1 MALKRLPTELTFDAV
16 RNQSSPFAKPTPE
29 GPNKGRKGAEERMD
43 EEGPA
48 SVSSEPT
55 AKAPAS
61 DSGVEQGVKKRR
73 KPSIA
78 EISTDVASF
87 ETKQSGRSQSSPKDH
102 GPKPA
107 GDTARPDAARTSARG
122 ETVILKGRIS
132 APADGVTPIYDTV
145 KARYGDKPALK
156 HLITVALEG
165 YTAALL
171 SGDASAQEKQP
182 GFTSLPPSR
191 ASFPSRAVSR
201 EFYDVAKAHIDPLG
215 IMSPSGLNT
224 AIMRTALEWY
234 IARNPTQD

>member
-16 RNQSSPFAKPTPE
+16 RNQSSPFAKPTSE
-29 GPNKGRKGAEERMD
+29 GPNEGRGGLEEGRD
-43 EEGPA
+43 EEVSAP
-48 SVSSEPT
+48 VSSEPT
-55 AKAPAS
+55 AKALAF
-61 DSGVEQGVKKRR
+61 DSSVEQGFENRE

-78 EISTDVASF
+78 ETPADVASF
-87 ETKQSGRSQSSPKDH
+87 QTKRPGRSQSTPEEL

-107 GDTARPDAARTSARG
+107 ADTARPGAARTSARG
-122 ETVILKGRIS
+122 GTVILKGRIS
-132 APADGVTPIYDTV
+132 APVDGVTPIYDTV

-156 HLITVALEG
+156 HLITIALEG

-171 SGDASAQEKQP
+171 SGDESAKEEQP

-215 IMSPSGLNT
+215 IMSPSGLNS

-234 IARNPTQD
+234 IARNPGRN

>member
-1 MALKRLPTELTFDAV
+1 MVLKRLPTELTFDAV
-16 RNQSSPFAKPTPE
+16 RNQSSPFTKPTPE
-29 GPNKGRKGAEERMD
+29 GSNKGRRGVKKGEDKEV
-43 EEGPA
+43 PA
-48 SVSSEPT
+48 SVPSEPT

-61 DSGVEQGVKKRR
+61 DSSVEQGDENREN
-73 KPSIA
+73 PSIA
-78 EISTDVASF
+78 ETAADVASF
-87 ETKQSGRSQSSPKDH
+87 QTKQPGRSQSTSEEL
-102 GPKPA
+102 GTKPA
-107 GDTARPDAARTSARG
+107 ADTARPGAARTSARG

-132 APADGVTPIYDTV
+132 APVDGVTPIYDTV

-156 HLITVALEG
+156 HLITIALEG

-171 SGDASAQEKQP
+171 SGDESAKEEKP

-215 IMSPSGLNT
+215 IMSPSGLNS

-234 IARNPTQD
+234 IARNPHKK